1 MKETQLDGLERGME
15 FNNWMMLFMA
25 LFIFIILLF
34 QISIYAKVQVEK
46 LYCDV
51 GQESIAGD
59 YNTNEGAVTGYIT
72 NYCAVEDCVAFN
84 KYQEQIDSK
93 QRCVV

>member
-1 MKETQLDGLERGME
+1 MTTIDNIERGIE
-15 FNNWMMLFMA
+15 FNNWM
-25 LFIFIILLF
+25 LLF
-34 QISIYAKVQVEK
+34 VGIFLAIIIFLLIGIYAQVQVEK
-46 LYCDV
+46 VYCDV
-51 GQESIAGD
+51 GQEDIAGD
-59 YNTNEGAVTGYIT
+59 YNTNEGAVTGFIT